1 MTEKGRQKLFPR
13 LALAKNDKETI
24 ASWRLDLNRILH
36 VFNVR
41 SACSVRQSL
50 TPPPTQTELAINTH
64 VVVSDT
70 HAMVSDTHTMVSDT
84 HAMVSNLHRNTLAVQ
99 GGTDGQHRSVSV
111 APIHLRQNTHNPL
124 DSTQVSDPKYHV
136 AHSLTPTSR
145 ILLGESPPPPPAC
158 FGRDELIE
166 KVVGLAENLTPIAL
180 IGVGGIGKTS
190 IALTLLHHGRIEK
203 RFGEN
208 RRFIRCDKF
217 PPTLPHFLH
226 RLSNVIGAGINNP
239 EDLTPLRSFLS
250 SKEILIILDNAKSI
264 LDPQGT
270 NAQEIHPVVEE
281 LSQFR
286 TISLCITS
294 RITTVPRH
302 CKRPIIPTLS
312 AEAACSIFYDI
323 YGGDD
328 QSNIISNLLEQLDFH
343 ALSIT
348 LLATT
353 ASQNLWDHDR
363 LAKEWDMQRTQVLQT
378 DHNESLAATIELSL
392 TSPMFCQLGP
402 DAHGP
407 HGSATISPM
416 KLAHTVSQ
424 NAS

>member
-36 VFNVR
+36 AFNVR

-84 HAMVSNLHRNTLAVQ
+84 HAMVSNLHRNALAVQ

-226 RLSNVIGAGINNP
+226 RLSNVIGAGVENP
-239 EDLTPLRSFLS
+239 EDLAPLRPFLS
-250 SKEILIILDNAKSI
+250 SNEILIILDNVESI
-264 LDPQGT
+264 LDPQGM
-270 NAQEIHPVVEE
+270 NAEEINSVVEE
-281 LSQFR
+281 LSQFK
-286 TISLCITS
+286 TICPCITS
-294 RITTVPRH
+294 CVTTVPRH
-302 CKRPIIPTLS
+302 CKHPIIPMLS
-312 AEAACSIFYDI
+312 AEAACNIFYDI
-323 YGGDD
+323 HGDDD
-328 QSNIISNLLEQLDFH
+328 QSDTISNLL
-343 ALSIT
+343 
-348 LLATT
+348 
-353 ASQNLWDHDR
+353 
-363 LAKEWDMQRTQVLQT
+363 K
-378 DHNESLAATIELSL
+378 
-392 TSPMFCQLGP
+392 
-402 DAHGP
+402 
-407 HGSATISPM
+407 
-416 KLAHTVSQ
+416 
-424 NAS
+424 